1 MICEY
6 AIPLDPFAKCIIF
19 VELLQSNPNAPDMY
33 SNATKMWK
41 TGDCVVFLQSTTN
54 LKSLHEFGFSTLI

>member
-1 MICEY
+1 M
-6 AIPLDPFAKCIIF
+6 PP
-19 VELLQSNPNAPDMY
+19 MY

-54 LKSLHEFGFSTLI
+54 LKSLHEFGFSTLIWSEKQNKENELLRDF